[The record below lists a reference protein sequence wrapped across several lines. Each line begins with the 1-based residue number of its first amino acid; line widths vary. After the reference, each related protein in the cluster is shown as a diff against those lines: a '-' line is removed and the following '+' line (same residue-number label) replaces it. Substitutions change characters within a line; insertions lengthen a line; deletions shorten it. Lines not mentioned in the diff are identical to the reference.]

1 MGFTF
6 LFLRKLLF
14 NFKIHFFDCLK
25 IKKSVPMTWDAFYTQ
40 MKHELNY
47 FMLG

>member
-25 IKKSVPMTWDAFYTQ
+25 IKKKRPDD
-40 MKHELNY
+40 
-47 FMLG
+47 LGRFLHTNET